1 MNWDRFCKDSF
12 LILQTRE
19 LSAEGVQVLSRGVL
33 CGSGGDVGDPG
44 LLAHGCAPWTLL
56 LDVVSLIHSCLL
68 VLLTKTDTFLVKIV
82 MEMSV
87 EVLTLQCLR

>member
-1 MNWDRFCKDSF
+1 M
-12 LILQTRE
+12 
-19 LSAEGVQVLSRGVL
+19 
-33 CGSGGDVGDPG
+33 GDPG